1 MGEKDKSKRCC
12 IYCGNKGEKNFIEK
26 AHAIPEALGNE
37 VIQNEECDECN
48 SYFAK
53 NIEEDFTNF
62 LSFPRVIYGIDGKN
76 GKPTMEYNDAEIAA
90 KYLDFSKTE
99 LDWGR
104 FNGVKEIA
112 KDMSKYKGAV
122 ILDEANSVTNA
133 GLNLVNIKAVK
144 PINIYRTLCKSVIG
158 VVDNKI
164 RKNFKETIKWLR
176 YDQHKDEK
184 LPMISVCSNARI
196 CKTPQLMIYIK
207 NNEKTELPYCFAD
220 FRIAN
225 FSFLFVIPFVD
236 KDAVN
241 FADRENYENFLNSLK
256 WIKKEC
262 YTMLDFSS
270 SEGVNIR
277 NILNFQ
283 MFKPSVD

>member
-1 MGEKDKSKRCC
+1 
-12 IYCGNKGEKNFIEK
+12 
-26 AHAIPEALGNE
+26 
-37 VIQNEECDECN
+37 
-48 SYFAK
+48 
-53 NIEEDFTNF
+53 
-62 LSFPRVIYGIDGKN
+62 
-76 GKPTMEYNDAEIAA
+76 
-90 KYLDFSKTE
+90 
-99 LDWGR
+99 
-104 FNGVKEIA
+104 
-112 KDMSKYKGAV
+112 
-122 ILDEANSVTNA
+122 
-133 GLNLVNIKAVK
+133 
-144 PINIYRTLCKSVIG
+144 
-158 VVDNKI
+158 
-164 RKNFKETIKWLR
+164 
-176 YDQHKDEK
+176 
-184 LPMISVCSNARI
+184 MISVCSNARI

-207 NNEKTELPYCFAD
+207 NNEKTELPYCFTD

-236 KDAVN
+236 KDAIN